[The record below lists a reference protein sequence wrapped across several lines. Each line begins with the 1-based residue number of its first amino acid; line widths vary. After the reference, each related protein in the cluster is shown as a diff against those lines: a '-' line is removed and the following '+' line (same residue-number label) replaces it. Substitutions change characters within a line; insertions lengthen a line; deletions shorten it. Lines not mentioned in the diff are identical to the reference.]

1 MTEYRRILE
10 AMTEK
15 KVVPYLPGRPAGL
28 LNQQRMWVALKS
40 LLEALDQQAT
50 ESVVFRRVGG
60 DAICGGC
67 GQVYSTHPN
76 DDEFP
81 FLTRACLGQ
90 LVKL

>member
-1 MTEYRRILE
+1 MTEYRRILD

-28 LNQQRMWVALKS
+28 LNQQRLWVAMKA
-40 LLEALDQQAT
+40 LLEALDAQAL
-50 ESVVFRRVGG
+50 ESVVFRRVAGE
-60 DAICGGC
+60 AICGGC
-67 GQVYSTHPN
+67 GQAYSTHPD

-81 FLTRACLGQ
+81 WLTRACLGQ